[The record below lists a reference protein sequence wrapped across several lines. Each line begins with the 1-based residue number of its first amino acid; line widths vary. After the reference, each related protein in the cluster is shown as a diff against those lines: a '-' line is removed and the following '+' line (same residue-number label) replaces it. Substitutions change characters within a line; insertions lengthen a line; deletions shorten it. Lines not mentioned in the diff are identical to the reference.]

1 MKKFKWIP
9 PFLMLLSGAVVSI
22 VMFIRG
28 CGTTQMLLWLLGVMI
43 LFYMAGCI
51 IQRQLTKFVTQIM
64 EQEVQEEAQRL
75 KEAEE
80 EQEALHTQENE
91 EEA

>member
-64 EQEVQEEAQRL
+64 EAQEDAQRL

>member
-64 EQEVQEEAQRL
+64 EPQEEAQRL